1 MRCFGHDKEIT
12 MIHLPALWHRAE
24 AHLATGV
31 RLRYVEQG
39 AAGAHPI
46 IMLHGYADSWYS
58 FSGVL
63 PLLYDTYHVYALDQ
77 RGHGDSDRPERGY
90 HMSDLAADVLAF
102 MDAMGLPSA
111 TVVGHSM
118 GSLVAQ
124 QLAIAAPDRVAR
136 LVLIGAAA
144 NARVPS
150 LLELQQAV
158 DALDDPIPPEF
169 AYEFQAS
176 TTYQALSDAFL
187 DRVVVESLKLPARVW
202 RAALAGLLAADY
214 TAQLSRIRVPAL
226 MLWGEQ
232 DTVFSRAEQD
242 TLAAGLADVVLK
254 VYPATGHALHW
265 ERPEQFVCD
274 LEDFIAQSE
283 LR

>member
-1 MRCFGHDKEIT
+1 
-12 MIHLPALWHRAE
+12 
-24 AHLATGV
+24 
-31 RLRYVEQG
+31 
-39 AAGAHPI
+39 
-46 IMLHGYADSWYS
+46 MLHGITDSWYS

-90 HMSDLAADVLAF
+90 NMSDFAADVVAF
-102 MDAMGLPSA
+102 MDAMGLQNA

-124 QLAIAAPDRVAR
+124 QLAIVAPDRVAR
-136 LVLIGAAA
+136 LILIGAAA
-144 NARVPS
+144 NPRVPS

-187 DRVVVESLKLPARVW
+187 DRVVVESLKAPARVW
-202 RAALAGLLAADY
+202 QAALAGLLAADY
-214 TAQLSRIRVPAL
+214 TAQLSQIRVPAL
-226 MLWGEQ
+226 MLWGDR

-242 TLAAGLADVVLK
+242 TLAAGLANAVLK
-254 VYPATGHALHW
+254 VYPVTGHALHW
-265 ERPEQFVCD
+265 ERPEQFVWD
-274 LEDFIAQSE
+274 LEDFIAQTDPS
-283 LR
+283 